1 MKSYY
6 KIELARKYNVSYPT
20 FKKWLKSIGLIL
32 NPKRRLL
39 TPIEVCYIFEKLG
52 HPK

>member
-20 FKKWLKSIGLIL
+20 FIKWLKSIGLTL
-32 NPKRRLL
+32 NPKKRLL
-39 TPIEVCYIFEKLG
+39 TPNEVSFIFEKLG
-52 HPK
+52 NPK